1 MRFNASRRKNASL
14 RVSYIILTKSDRD
27 IGLNSCKNSEVDPE
41 DDFGLEINNSICNDA
56 DSVEQDEFIN
66 MNPFNFFL
74 TLIIAFLIW

>member
-1 MRFNASRRKNASL
+1 M
-14 RVSYIILTKSDRD
+14 
-27 IGLNSCKNSEVDPE
+27 DPE
-41 DDFGLEINNSICNDA
+41 DDFGLAINNSICNDA